1 MSALLIELN
10 EALLG
15 YRGHPVVRVERLAVR
30 SGRCLGVFGPNGSG
44 KTTLLRTIAGLLNP
58 LAGTVRRTGPA
69 VVGYLPQLRNLDLS
83 WPMTAFDAA
92 ALATSSR
99 SLMGWIGRHKRGI
112 RDRLEEMG
120 VASLAQRPFARLSG
134 GQQQRVLLA
143 GVLAIEPQVLL
154 LDEPTEGLDQQS
166 RAGLLASLG
175 SLKQSGLAI
184 VLITHDEQ
192 DLAGLADEVAHLWPA
207 RVDGEPSI
215 VRFDAAKEVA

>member
-1 MSALLIELN
+1 MNSALIELR

-15 YRGHPVVRVERLAVR
+15 YRGHAVVRVERLALR
-30 SGRCLGVFGPNGSG
+30 AGRCLGVFGPNGSG

-58 LAGTVRRTGPA
+58 LAGTVGRTGPA

-83 WPMTAFDAA
+83 WPMSGFDAA
-92 ALATSSR
+92 ALASSSR
-99 SLMGWIGRHKRGI
+99 SLLGWIGRRRADILG
-112 RDRLEEMG
+112 RLEEMG
-120 VASLAQRPFARLSG
+120 VATLAQRPFAKLSG

-143 GVLAIEPQVLL
+143 GVLAIRPQVLL

-166 RAGLLASLG
+166 RAGLLSSLG
-175 SLKQSGLAI
+175 ALKQTGLAI

-207 RVDGEPSI
+207 RVEGEPST
-215 VRFDAAKEVA
+215 VAFGSTKEVA